1 MLLSYKYKEK
11 HYTVWKENHNNC
23 NFDFETTE
31 RRRRISHDK
40 NRYVLHVYVDPF
52 NPKNCVVRPQKFCEH
67 YIGKIMASLLN
78 YVSVAVMYQ
87 IFAINLM
94 LFTTEAKI
102 RAWILY
108 GVVSACP
115 GIILLCYQ
123 SYNCMYSKQKSYS
136 DTLQQVPEDD
146 EENDENNNV
155 DGIEMIIED
164 RLKCTEVST
173 LSPTLS
179 SSANR
184 TVDTDTV
191 ML

>member
-1 MLLSYKYKEK
+1 
-11 HYTVWKENHNNC
+11 
-23 NFDFETTE
+23 
-31 RRRRISHDK
+31 
-40 NRYVLHVYVDPF
+40 
-52 NPKNCVVRPQKFCEH
+52 
-67 YIGKIMASLLN
+67 MASLLN